1 MSNDFDTHAQ
11 NYDVVFTHSSIGKA
25 QRDRVYAY
33 LDDELNTTTSLRI
46 LELNCGTGEDAN
58 YLHQKGHQ
66 VIATDISEEMLTVA
80 KGKHPDI
87 RFQRLDISTIT
98 ATTFDQKFDVIFSNF
113 GGLNC
118 ISETQLQDFIAI
130 SETLLT
136 SGGKLIMVIMPKNT
150 LWERLYFSLKFQFKK
165 AFRRNTK
172 EAIYAHVEG
181 VQVPTWY
188 YNPKDIYAFAKA
200 YTKPTHIKPIGIA
213 IPPSYLEPYFKNKPR
228 FMKLLITL
236 ESWFQHPFWAKYAD
250 HFLISF
256 EKK

>member
-1 MSNDFDTHAQ
+1 MSNDFDIHAQ
-11 NYDVVFTHSSIGKA
+11 NYDTVFTHSSIGKA
-25 QRDRVYAY
+25 QRNQVYKY
-33 LDDELNTTTSLRI
+33 LDRHVTTTKSLQI
-46 LELNCGTGEDAN
+46 LELNCGTGEDAHHFH
-58 YLHQKGHQ
+58 HQGHHI
-66 VIATDISEEMLTVA
+66 IATDISEQMIAVA
-80 KGKHPDI
+80 QKKYPDI
-87 RFQRLDISTIT
+87 TFQTLDITEMT
-98 ATTFDQKFDVIFSNF
+98 PTTFDQKFDVIFSNF

-118 ISETQLQDFIAI
+118 LSAVQLQDFLKT

-136 SGGKLIMVIMPKNT
+136 EQGKLILVIMPKHT
-150 LWERLYFSLKFQFKK
+150 LWERFYFLLKFQFKN

-172 EAIYAHVEG
+172 KPLYANVEG

-188 YNPKDIYAFAKA
+188 YNPNEVTAFAKA
-200 YTKPTHIKPIGIA
+200 YTKPKTTKPIGIA

-236 ESWFQHPFWAKYAD
+236 ESWFQNPFWAKYAD